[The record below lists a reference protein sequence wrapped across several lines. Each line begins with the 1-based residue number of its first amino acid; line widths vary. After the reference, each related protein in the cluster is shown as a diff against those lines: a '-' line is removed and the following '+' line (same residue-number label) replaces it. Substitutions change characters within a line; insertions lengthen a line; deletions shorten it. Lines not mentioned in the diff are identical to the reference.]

1 MRLSRLASF
10 VATLALSPLAW
21 AGFSPLSG
29 QEVLQQFNLV
39 AMSGGTSATHVH
51 GRGWIGGNF
60 VANSGAEFA
69 NDSPI
74 PTSNYA
80 ALTVTGSVS
89 GSQLTVNNNGSAAV
103 GLVAGG
109 NISTSGISTVN
120 NGGGAVSGNATNIN
134 FNGSTPAYVGGT
146 ATNVQ
151 FNGGRVANLADN
163 AKLQNAYSAAT
174 STDMKAVMSGLSN
187 QLAAL
192 SANSTVSMSG
202 NKAVFTAVA
211 GADGRAVF
219 NLNGAL
225 GTTVFGATEFE
236 FNLGSASTFI
246 FNTDLTSVTVG
257 ANFLGGSATGLLA
270 HAAVWN
276 FNKATNLNVNAQF
289 GGTILATNAAF
300 KNTADIEGSVIVNTL
315 NSTGNQIHLYSF
327 TGNVG
332 GSNKV
337 PEPESLA
344 LVGLALAGAALA
356 RRRRQRV

>member
-39 AMSGGTSATHVH
+39 ALSGGTSATHVH

-69 NDSPI
+69 NDTPI

-80 ALTVTGSVS
+80 ALTVTGSLTGTQV
-89 GSQLTVNNNGSAAV
+89 TVNNNGSAAV

-109 NISTSGISTVN
+109 NISTTNQSIVN
-120 NGGGAVSGNATNIN
+120 NGGGAVNGNASNIT
-134 FNGSTPAYVGGT
+134 FNGGKAYVGGT
-146 ATNVQ
+146 TTNVN
-151 FNGGRVANLADN
+151 FNGGRATTLASD
-163 AKLQNAYSAAT
+163 AKLQSAYDAAT

-192 SANSTVSMSG
+192 NANSTVAMSG
-202 NKAVFTAVA
+202 SKAIFTAVA

-236 FNLGSASTFI
+236 FNLGSATSFI

-270 HAAVWN
+270 NAAVWN
-276 FNKATNLNVNAQF
+276 FNKATSLNVNAQF

-332 GSNKV
+332 GGSNKV

-344 LVGLALAGAALA
+344 LVGLALACAALA
-356 RRRRQRV
+356 RRRQRV